1 MRRGGSAALDMAWV
15 ACGRLDGYYEFGVNA
30 WDVAAGA
37 VIVVAAGG
45 EVQQLPTGPEGAP
58 GTLAARPGLAAQL
71 RAVVDAAAD
80 GIS

>member
-1 MRRGGSAALDMAWV
+1 MTP
-15 ACGRLDGYYEFGVNA
+15 CTI
-30 WDVAAGA
+30 
-37 VIVVAAGG
+37 VIAAGG

-80 GIS
+80 GIN